1 MAEAKAEFPT
11 SFTCKIIKDL
21 QLQLQQ
27 LFSDLDLKAEEVR
40 LFQNPFEADV
50 ASHPNKLNLEVTEL
64 QANDLLRDKFKEG
77 LLQGATGRIN
87 APLQVQSLD
96 DADSEPSPA
105 NGAVGKLPP
114 RTSMQGDTKLTIAG
128 AGFGEDGNRITR
140 RDNLSLFLTTHLSS
154 STSSINS
161 VGGSSSPR
169 TLSASSDS
177 AMDKK
182 SSRKQARDASPE
194 ISRGAPRLVNF
205 FKRKIQAKRGKK
217 ETAVKE
223 IYISPEVNDKWA
235 SRSGNNSR
243 TSSGSTTYSNP
254 RESSPNLLVVHDMNS
269 EYNPE
274 YS

>member
-1 MAEAKAEFPT
+1 MSVYNHISSPKKGQHEHQF
-11 SFTCKIIKDL
+11 
-21 QLQLQQ
+21 
-27 LFSDLDLKAEEVR
+27 
-40 LFQNPFEADV
+40 
-50 ASHPNKLNLEVTEL
+50 
-64 QANDLLRDKFKEG
+64 
-77 LLQGATGRIN
+77 ATGGLN

-96 DADSEPSPA
+96 EADTEPSLT
-105 NGAVGKLPP
+105 NGAIAKLPP
-114 RTSMQGDTKLTIAG
+114 ETSMQGNTKPTIAG
-128 AGFGEDGNRITR
+128 ADLRENGDRITR
-140 RDNLSLFLTTHLSS
+140 RDNIGLFLTTHLSN

-182 SSRKQARDASPE
+182 SSRQQTMDTCPE

-243 TSSGSTTYSNP
+243 ASSGSTTNSNP
-254 RESSPNLLVVHDMNS
+254 RESSLNLLVVHDMNS

-274 YS
+274 YR